1 METIFGEFQHLR
13 IQLEDI
19 KSATDNFNDRKLIGV
34 GGFGKVYEGELC
46 HHKGRSMV
54 AFKRLDRK
62 FGQGEPEFW
71 KEVMM
76 LSRYTHENL
85 ISLLGFCD
93 QGNEMILVYEHASN
107 GSLDRHLPSTTFTW
121 IRRIKTC
128 FDAARGLSYLHDHK
142 GTQQRVLHRDIK
154 SSNILLDDNWN
165 VKISDM
171 GLSKIGP
178 ANQQHTALVTNVV
191 GTLGYLDP
199 MYMELGILTKE
210 SDVYSLGVVLFE
222 VLCGRLCYDNSN
234 GKFQSL
240 VRMWKQKAK
249 QKNLDEIIFQDLVQ
263 GMDPRSL
270 EIFSD
275 IAFQCLQK
283 HREERPTMSVVVEKL
298 ETALE
303 FQEIYEEMKHPLS
316 YEKIIKTAVHPL
328 MYKSEEELKS
338 CLSKGILLNGG
349 KTWFSLNNNGEH
361 CEMIS
366 AAECIIR
373 VKSSSAYDKF
383 VSEKISRFPPGSCF
397 ETWHGVYKAHVR
409 TQFLSPHITYTV
421 NLVFK
426 DTDRVLVPTE
436 PRYVC
441 IQYSMEGE
449 TGSCHACL
457 ADVRED
463 GWMMAELFQFE
474 SERRNVD
481 LEILFGSGHYED
493 WCSYLIEGIEFR
505 PIEKVE
511 HVVLEDDNV
520 DMQTISESDDTYWEK
535 KLPNNY
541 DDIIKWSKD
550 DLKWTTKKELYSIL
564 CKGFQM
570 SNGQG
575 WFSLA
580 KNGKRCLML
589 PARYTLLEK
598 QWKWKHHEESRFE
611 DVAYSPDQPFSIVYN
626 IKTEILSPATTYA
639 CYLVYKLPE
648 NSPEVLD
655 TYEFIMQVRENYDD
669 KTNWRLQDEKC
680 GFIFMLNPQTP
691 VIRPKA
697 GQNSHKPMNRP
708 KLKGIPKQRS
718 DGWMEVQVW
727 EFQTGTSMEIIS
739 MRVSLGTVYYGFF
752 KVLTVQGI
760 EFRPE

>member
-1 METIFGEFQHLR
+1 METLFGEFQHLR

-93 QGNEMILVYEHASN
+93 EGNEMILVYEHASN

-128 FDAARGLSYLHDHK
+128 LDAARGLSYLHDHK

-210 SDVYSLGVVLFE
+210 SDVYSFGVVLFE

-249 QKNLDEIIFQDLVQ
+249 QKKLDEIIFQDLAQ
-263 GMDPRSL
+263 GMDHRSL

-303 FQEIYEEMKHPLS
+303 FQEINEEMKHPLS

-328 MYKSEEELKS
+328 MYKSEEELKL

-349 KTWFSLNNNGEH
+349 KT
-361 CEMIS
+361 
-366 AAECIIR
+366 
-373 VKSSSAYDKF
+373 V
-383 VSEKISRFPPGSCF
+383 
-397 ETWHGVYKAHVR
+397 
-409 TQFLSPHITYTV
+409 ITY
-421 NLVFK
+421 F
-426 DTDRVLVPTE
+426 
-436 PRYVC
+436 
-441 IQYSMEGE
+441 
-449 TGSCHACL
+449 
-457 ADVRED
+457 
-463 GWMMAELFQFE
+463 
-474 SERRNVD
+474 
-481 LEILFGSGHYED
+481 
-493 WCSYLIEGIEFR
+493 
-505 PIEKVE
+505 
-511 HVVLEDDNV
+511 
-520 DMQTISESDDTYWEK
+520 
-535 KLPNNY
+535 
-541 DDIIKWSKD
+541 
-550 DLKWTTKKELYSIL
+550 
-564 CKGFQM
+564 
-570 SNGQG
+570 
-575 WFSLA
+575 
-580 KNGKRCLML
+580 
-589 PARYTLLEK
+589 
-598 QWKWKHHEESRFE
+598 
-611 DVAYSPDQPFSIVYN
+611 
-626 IKTEILSPATTYA
+626 
-639 CYLVYKLPE
+639 
-648 NSPEVLD
+648 
-655 TYEFIMQVRENYDD
+655 
-669 KTNWRLQDEKC
+669 
-680 GFIFMLNPQTP
+680 
-691 VIRPKA
+691 
-697 GQNSHKPMNRP
+697 
-708 KLKGIPKQRS
+708 
-718 DGWMEVQVW
+718 
-727 EFQTGTSMEIIS
+727 
-739 MRVSLGTVYYGFF
+739 
-752 KVLTVQGI
+752 
-760 EFRPE
+760 